1 MRYCSAVFLLL
12 IIGITGFFANGYYGI
27 MDEYPIKVYAQDLSG
42 ASEIDLIPDK
52 TFTLEKIQTPLGE
65 GYSLYISAND
75 GYYCE
80 TICNDSDDGLEQIFS
95 DEDYIYWIPDYWKN
109 KDMRIYDAEGNIL
122 DPQDL
127 FSVSDQTATITYC
140 VYNERDSLQF
150 QMTVSLREIDGVG
163 KGEILSLVS
172 YPELKTE

>member
-1 MRYCSAVFLLL
+1 
-12 IIGITGFFANGYYGI
+12 
-27 MDEYPIKVYAQDLSG
+27 
-42 ASEIDLIPDK
+42 
-52 TFTLEKIQTPLGE
+52 
-65 GYSLYISAND
+65 
-75 GYYCE
+75 
-80 TICNDSDDGLEQIFS
+80 
-95 DEDYIYWIPDYWKN
+95 
-109 KDMRIYDAEGNIL
+109 MRIYDAEGNIL

-127 FSVSDQTATITYC
+127 VSVSDQTATITYC

>member
-1 MRYCSAVFLLL
+1 
-12 IIGITGFFANGYYGI
+12 
-27 MDEYPIKVYAQDLSG
+27 
-42 ASEIDLIPDK
+42 
-52 TFTLEKIQTPLGE
+52 
-65 GYSLYISAND
+65 
-75 GYYCE
+75 
-80 TICNDSDDGLEQIFS
+80 
-95 DEDYIYWIPDYWKN
+95 
-109 KDMRIYDAEGNIL
+109 MRIYDAEGNIL

-127 FSVSDQTATITYC
+127 FSDQTATITYC